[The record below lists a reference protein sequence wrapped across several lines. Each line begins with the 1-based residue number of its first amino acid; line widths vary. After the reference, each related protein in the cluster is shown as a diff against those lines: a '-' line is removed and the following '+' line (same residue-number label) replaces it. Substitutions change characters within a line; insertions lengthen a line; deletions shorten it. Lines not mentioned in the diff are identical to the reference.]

1 MLLPIMLRQLTPVLL
16 PISHIVRLA
25 PVVDVV
31 IVVIVVIVVVVD
43 MIALS
48 VVTVVTTA
56 LTVVVIVVDVDM
68 TAVSVAAGVV
78 TAAAIV
84 VTDVDVE
91 IVATAV
97 TTVAV
102 VVVDITVEPKRM
114 KTVLSLRP
122 VKSLSLDVVTTT
134 SVAAGATEASLE
146 VAAVVNGTIAGEE
159 TAVAA
164 VAVPRQPMA
173 VHLR

>member
-43 MIALS
+43 TIALS

-84 VTDVDVE
+84 VTDVDAE

-97 TTVAV
+97 ITVAV
-102 VVVDITVEPKRM
+102 VVVGITVEPKRM

-122 VKSLSLDVVTTT
+122 AKSLSLDVVTTT
-134 SVAAGATEASLE
+134 SVAAGATENLE